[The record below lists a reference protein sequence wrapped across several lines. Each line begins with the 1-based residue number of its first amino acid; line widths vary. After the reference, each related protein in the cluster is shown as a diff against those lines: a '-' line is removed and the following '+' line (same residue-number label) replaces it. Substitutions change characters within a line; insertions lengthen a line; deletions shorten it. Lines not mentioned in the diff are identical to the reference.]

1 MDLLKKI
8 NILPEQFPGTTN
20 SKWIRIYFQSGKT
33 VLGYYNFKEAQ
44 WREFNDIRN
53 LHNTSIIDTK
63 FLKGW
68 HY

>member
-8 NILPEQFPGTTN
+8 NNLPEQFPGTTN
-20 SKWIRIYFQSGKT
+20 SKWIRLYFQSGKT
-33 VLGYYNFKEAQ
+33 ALGYYNFKEEQ

-53 LHNTSIIDTK
+53 LHNTSTIDSK